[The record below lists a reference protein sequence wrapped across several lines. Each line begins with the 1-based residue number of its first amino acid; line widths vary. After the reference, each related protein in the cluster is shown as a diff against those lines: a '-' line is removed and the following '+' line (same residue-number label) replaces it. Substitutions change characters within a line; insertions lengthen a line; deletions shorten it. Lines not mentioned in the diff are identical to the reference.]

1 MQKLLTLVFGL
12 LSIHLM
18 AQNNW
23 TLVSDISTQSKN
35 YYGIYARPNGLLTLS
50 SEWGRLFQSTDGG
63 NTIDTYQI
71 PGNFS
76 IYQPIL
82 FTDDLHGFV
91 GGGCWFPTQDCITG
105 VMLTT
110 KNGGAD
116 WQLEQ
121 ISNQLGI
128 LNFISATNTGT
139 VFTIGD
145 YGSLFQYNPAFSQWD
160 SIYQFAG
167 GVNTGMQF
175 VTDEKGF
182 VMRNYYQNG
191 QHKISLFKTTTGGT
205 TWNELNSTQDLTSFY
220 FLNENKGF
228 ISFETDTLY
237 LTLDGGESLEPAHAF
252 GGGGVISKIKFY
264 DDAVG
269 YAFVGFPN
277 QLNHVY
283 RTADGGQSWVLDFE
297 TTVSFQDI
305 SMVSKEEAYLLGNFN
320 LIFHRTGMSAV
331 NQALASEISKVWPNP
346 AQNVLNIETETEGVF
361 TVFATDGRPVL
372 SQPISGNAQIKC
384 ADLPRGLYYY
394 GMNGRVLGKIC
405 LIQ

>member
-23 TLVSDISTQSKN
+23 TLVPDISTQSKN

-91 GGGCWFPTQDCITG
+91 GGGCWFPTQDCVAG

-110 KNGGAD
+110 TNGGAD

-145 YGSLFQYNPAFSQWD
+145 YGSLFQYNPALSQWD

-182 VMRNYYQNG
+182 VMRN
-191 QHKISLFKTTTGGT
+191 
-205 TWNELNSTQDLTSFY
+205 
-220 FLNENKGF
+220 
-228 ISFETDTLY
+228 
-237 LTLDGGESLEPAHAF
+237 
-252 GGGGVISKIKFY
+252 
-264 DDAVG
+264 
-269 YAFVGFPN
+269 
-277 QLNHVY
+277 
-283 RTADGGQSWVLDFE
+283 
-297 TTVSFQDI
+297 
-305 SMVSKEEAYLLGNFN
+305 
-320 LIFHRTGMSAV
+320 
-331 NQALASEISKVWPNP
+331 
-346 AQNVLNIETETEGVF
+346 
-361 TVFATDGRPVL
+361 
-372 SQPISGNAQIKC
+372 
-384 ADLPRGLYYY
+384 
-394 GMNGRVLGKIC
+394 
-405 LIQ
+405 